1 MITERV
7 KKLRNQS
14 VKAIP
19 HISMERAI
27 IVDEVYKKYEGTVS
41 IPVLRALVLKE
52 IMLRKK
58 LCINDGELIV
68 GERGEEPASTCTY
81 PELCCHTLQDF
92 DVMDARERISFKV
105 DAESRKIQE
114 DLIIPAWEKKSMRYR
129 ILENMTDEWKECY
142 AAAMFTEFM
151 EQRGPGHTSG
161 DDKIF
166 KKGFMDFKVDIA
178 KAISKLDFYNDDEAL
193 DKKNQKILGLE

>member
-1 MITERV
+1 MS
-7 KKLRNQS
+7 KS
-14 VKAIP
+14 
-19 HISMERAI
+19 
-27 IVDEVYKKYEGTVS
+27 S

-52 IMLRKK
+52 IMSKKK

-92 DVMDARERISFKV
+92 DVMDARERISFKF
-105 DAESRKIQE
+105 DAKSRKIQE

-129 ILENMTDEWKECY
+129 ILENMTEQWKDCY

-166 KKGFMDFKVDIA
+166 
-178 KAISKLDFYNDDEAL
+178 
-193 DKKNQKILGLE
+193 